1 MASRAKMRPMHDHTD
16 HPPDCGC
23 HLHAA
28 PQDDTP
34 PQMAP
39 NTLYDALFAPH
50 MDSAAPFLE
59 WQGRKIGYAKFLR
72 LAARAANAYAAAG
85 LGVGDRVVVQVG
97 KSPTALALYA
107 GAVQAGVVYLPLNT
121 AYTPDE
127 VAYFRDDSSARLL
140 ICDPASEPTLEGTCP
155 VLTLAEDGDSGSFL
169 DLMAGQEDVA
179 PVAERGPD
187 DLAAL
192 LYTSGTT
199 GRSKGAMLTHSNLL
213 SNAQTL
219 RDLWR
224 FTSADRLI
232 HALPIFHTH
241 GLFVATNIT
250 LLAGGSMILLPKFDT
265 DAMIAALPHAT
276 AMMGVPTFYTRLLD
290 DDRLDHD
297 LTAGMRLFISG
308 SAPLLAETHDRF
320 TARTGHRI
328 LERYGM
334 TETNMSTSNPYDG
347 ERRAGTVGLPLPD
360 VDLKIRHP
368 ETGAD
373 LPPGEIGIIEVRGP
387 NVFKGYWNMPEKTAE
402 ELRPDGFFITGD
414 LAVQGADGYVTIVG
428 RAKDL
433 IISGGLNVYPKEVE
447 EAIDALP
454 GVVESAVIGVPH
466 ADMGEAVVAV
476 VVGDV
481 TPKAVLSGLTELAR
495 FKHPRHVEI
504 VPELPRNTMGKV
516 QKAALRQTYAGL
528 FTG

>member
-1 MASRAKMRPMHDHTD
+1 
-16 HPPDCGC
+16 
-23 HLHAA
+23 
-28 PQDDTP
+28 
-34 PQMAP
+34 MAP
-39 NTLYDALFAPH
+39 NTLFDALFAPH

-59 WQGRKIGYAKFLR
+59 WRGRRIGYAKFLR

-85 LGVGDRVVVQVG
+85 LDAGDRVIVQAG

-107 GAVQAGVVYLPLNT
+107 GAVQAGVVYLPLNP
-121 AYTPDE
+121 AYTAGE
-127 VAYFRDDSSARLL
+127 VAHFREDSGARLL
-140 ICDPASEPTLEGTCP
+140 ICDPASEQVLAGGCP
-155 VLTLAEDGDSGSFL
+155 VLTLAADGDSGSFL
-169 DLMAGQEDVA
+169 ELMSTQEDVA
-179 PVAERGPD
+179 AVAERGPD

-199 GRSKGAMLTHSNLL
+199 GRSKGAMLTHRNLL
-213 SNAQTL
+213 SNAETL

-224 FTSADRLI
+224 FSAADRLI

-250 LLAGGSMILLPKFDT
+250 LLAGGNMILLPKFDA
-265 DAMIAALPHAT
+265 DAVVDALPRAT

-290 DDRLDHD
+290 DDRLDRALAAD
-297 LTAGMRLFISG
+297 MRLFISG

-347 ERRAGTVGLPLPD
+347 DRRAGTVGLPLPD
-360 VDLKIRHP
+360 VELKIRHP

-387 NVFKGYWNMPEKTAE
+387 NVFQGYWNMPGKTAE

-428 RAKDL
+428 RARDL

-466 ADMGEAVVAV
+466 ADMGEAVVAA

-481 TPKAVLSGLTELAR
+481 TPEAVMAGLTGLAR
-495 FKHPRHVEI
+495 YKQPRHVEI

-516 QKAALRQTYAGL
+516 QKAALREAHARLFAG
-528 FTG
+528 